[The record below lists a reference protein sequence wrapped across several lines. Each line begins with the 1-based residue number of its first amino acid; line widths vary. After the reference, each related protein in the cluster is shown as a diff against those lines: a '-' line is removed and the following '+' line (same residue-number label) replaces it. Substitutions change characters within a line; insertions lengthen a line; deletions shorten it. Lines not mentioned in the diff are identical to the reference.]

1 MTSHNETSYG
11 RPGCKAAVWQK
22 AAPIRGRDPQ
32 KWRRDIYGNVIH
44 YGAHG
49 QSTRFGW
56 DIDHYIPKAKGGS
69 DDIANLHPVQS
80 SKNRSMGMKMGDKDK
95 RAWFRALEV
104 LARARARAASGGD
117 KDNTKITLYDRP
129 AKFAYQIGEQV
140 LARQTPVAKT
150 QLAVIESVDRIQK
163 KVQVY
168 WVCGGYHEKIELYDK
183 LFEKISARPRRQ
195 ICI

>member
-11 RPGCKAAVWQK
+11 RPGCKDAVWQK

-104 LARARARAASGGD
+104 LARARSRAASGGD
-117 KDNTKITLYDRP
+117 KDQPKITLYDRP

-168 WVCGGYHEKIELYDK
+168 WVCGGYREKIELYDK

>member
-104 LARARARAASGGD
+104 LARARTRAASGGD
-117 KDNTKITLYDRP
+117 KDQPKITLYDRP
-129 AKFAYQIGEQV
+129 VKFAYRIGEQV

>member
-22 AAPIRGRDPQ
+22 AAPIRGRDPH

-95 RAWFRALEV
+95 RAWFRALE
-104 LARARARAASGGD
+104 AQARAASGGGD
-117 KDNTKITLYDRP
+117 KDHSKITLYDKP
-129 AKFAYQIGEQV
+129 AKFVYRIGEHV

-183 LFEKISARPRRQ
+183 LFQTISARPRRQ

>member
-1 MTSHNETSYG
+1 MTTHNETSYG
-11 RPGCKAAVWQK
+11 RPGCKDTVWHK

-44 YGAHG
+44 YAAHG
-49 QSTRFGW
+49 QSTRYGW

-95 RAWFRALEV
+95 RAWFRALEAQ
-104 LARARARAASGGD
+104 ARARARAASGGES
-117 KDNTKITLYDRP
+117 KITLYDKPR
-129 AKFAYQIGEQV
+129 KFAYIVGEQV

-168 WVCGGYHEKIELYDK
+168 WVCGGYREKIELYDK
-183 LFEKISARPRRQ
+183 LFETITARHRRQ
-195 ICI
+195 IRV